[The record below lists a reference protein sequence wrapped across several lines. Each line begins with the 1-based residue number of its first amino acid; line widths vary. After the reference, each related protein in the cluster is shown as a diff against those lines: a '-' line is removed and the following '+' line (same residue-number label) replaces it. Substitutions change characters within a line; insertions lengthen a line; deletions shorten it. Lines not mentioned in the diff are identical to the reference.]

1 MSDYVVSAIKYRP
14 QCFDDVV
21 GQKALTTTLI
31 GAIRSGKLA
40 HSYLFCGPRGVG
52 KTTCARILSYR
63 LLFLFVKDFL

>member
-1 MSDYVVSAIKYRP
+1 MSDYVLSAIKYRP

-40 HSYLFCGPRGVG
+40 HSYLSAVRE
-52 KTTCARILSYR
+52 A
-63 LLFLFVKDFL
+63 